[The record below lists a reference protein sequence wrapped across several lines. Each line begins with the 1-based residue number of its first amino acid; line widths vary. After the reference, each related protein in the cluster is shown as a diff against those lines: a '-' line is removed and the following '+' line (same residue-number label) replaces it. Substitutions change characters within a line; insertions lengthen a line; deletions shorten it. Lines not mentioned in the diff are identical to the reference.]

1 MIEPLP
7 PPSEIEALIA
17 PAQQASGRGLVR
29 AVIVLSQA
37 LRARGVGVGLAS
49 VLDALKAAELVGPA
63 SPQDLRQALAA
74 AMTATPAEREVFD
87 DLFDRF
93 FFGLGREE
101 AGWDQPVGL
110 GLEAGRGEEERAE
123 ESFTPYSPVE
133 VLAARDLRRLAGQ
146 EAERAA
152 ALLDERLAALL
163 ARPSRRLRPGP
174 KGRRLDFR
182 RTWRR
187 SLSGG
192 GEIIDLAWARP
203 REKRRRL
210 ILLLDV
216 SGSMDTHARF
226 LIAFARAWLAALPGR
241 VEVLA
246 FSTRLKRL
254 TPLLAGRPLYQALE
268 VISRFMPEWSG
279 GTRIGACL
287 AELLAGPGRGL
298 VSSSSVT
305 AIFSDG
311 WDRGDIPLLE
321 RQMARLSGR
330 ARRIVW
336 LNPLAGSP
344 GYEPVCSGMRACL
357 DQVDLFL
364 PAGNV
369 DDLTSAAGELKAV
382 MER

>member
-7 PPSEIEALIA
+7 PLSEIEALIT
-17 PAQQASGRGLVR
+17 PPQQASGRGLVR

-74 AMTATPAEREVFD
+74 ALTATPAEREVFD

-101 AGWDQPVGL
+101 AG
-110 GLEAGRGEEERAE
+110 RGEEERAKE
-123 ESFTPYSPVE
+123 GFTPYSPVE
-133 VLAARDLRRLAGQ
+133 VLAARDLRRLVGQ
-146 EAERAA
+146 EAERAT

-192 GEIIDLAWARP
+192 GEIIDLAWARR
-203 REKRRRL
+203 RERRRRL

-216 SGSMDTHARF
+216 SGSMDPHACF

-241 VEVLA
+241 VEVMA

-254 TPLLAGRPLYQALE
+254 TPLLAGRPLQKALE

-287 AELLAGPGRGL
+287 AELLAGPDRGL
-298 VSSSSVT
+298 VSSSSVA
-305 AIFSDG
+305 AILSDG
-311 WDRGDIPLLE
+311 WDQGDIPLLE

-330 ARRIVW
+330 ARRVVW

-344 GYEPVCSGMRACL
+344 GYEPLCSGMQARL
-357 DQVDLFL
+357 
-364 PAGNV
+364 
-369 DDLTSAAGELKAV
+369 
-382 MER
+382 